1 MREMRASLEGH
12 ASQPLSPK
20 LAARSDWIV
29 AMTQDHLE
37 AILDVHPELNDR
49 VILLDPRGG
58 DVLDPYGQSREV
70 YRKTASLIDQ
80 HLKNLLA
87 RLDLPS

>member
-1 MREMRASLEGH
+1 
-12 ASQPLSPK
+12 
-20 LAARSDWIV
+20 
-29 AMTQDHLE
+29 MTQDHLE